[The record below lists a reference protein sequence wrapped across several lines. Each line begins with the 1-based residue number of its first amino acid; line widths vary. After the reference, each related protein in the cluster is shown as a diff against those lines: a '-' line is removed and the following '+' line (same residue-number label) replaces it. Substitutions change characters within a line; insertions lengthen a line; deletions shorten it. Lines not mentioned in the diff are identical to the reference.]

1 MAAVA
6 QAGLFPNLPKANL
19 SRGSFFLQAR
29 RFLRNAEFPADG
41 LRGAGAFFVF
51 RVLAKPILRGIGG
64 RRSIAACAVRPF
76 WAVADF

>member
-1 MAAVA
+1 MTAIAILTI
-6 QAGLFPNLPKANL
+6 AGVLLVF
-19 SRGSFFLQAR
+19 
-29 RFLRNAEFPADG
+29 AETLAMC
-41 LRGAGAFFVF
+41 GAGAFFVF